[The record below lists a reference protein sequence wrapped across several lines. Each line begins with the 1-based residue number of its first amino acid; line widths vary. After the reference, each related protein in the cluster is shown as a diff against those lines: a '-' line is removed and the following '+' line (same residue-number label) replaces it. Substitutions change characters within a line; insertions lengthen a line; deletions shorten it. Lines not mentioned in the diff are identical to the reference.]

1 MNIRKMTE
9 ADVPQVAE
17 IERRS
22 FSMPWSEDAFLDSLS
37 YSYAHFLVAEEEE
50 RIMGYVGMYVSL
62 DEGEITNVAVHP
74 DCRGKGVAQALMRE
88 MQREAEQLSVP
99 RILLEVRVSNADA
112 IHVYEKSGY
121 TELGVRKNF
130 YEKPKEDGLLMEL
143 KLSI

>member
-1 MNIRKMTE
+1 
-9 ADVPQVAE
+9 
-17 IERRS
+17 
-22 FSMPWSEDAFLDSLS
+22 
-37 YSYAHFLVAEEEE
+37 
-50 RIMGYVGMYVSL
+50 MGYVGMYVSL